1 MTKSVNSR
9 EIALDVL
16 YEILENK
23 EYSHIVL
30 RQALNKYQYLDKQE
44 RSFITRIVDG
54 TLEYLIQID
63 YMINQLSKVK
73 VKKMKPV
80 IRTILRMS
88 VYQIMYMDRVPD
100 SAACDEAVKLAV
112 KRKFQGLKGFVNG
125 VLRNISRQKESLYG
139 PPIPCGILFLN
150 GSWRCGKNDTIRKQS
165 QPWLS
170 PF

>member
-80 IRTILRMS
+80 RRTTC
-88 VYQIMYMDRVPD
+88 
-100 SAACDEAVKLAV
+100 AC
-112 KRKFQGLKGFVNG
+112 
-125 VLRNISRQKESLYG
+125 
-139 PPIPCGILFLN
+139 
-150 GSWRCGKNDTIRKQS
+150 
-165 QPWLS
+165 
-170 PF
+170 